1 MVECKVKSGSKSA
14 VHRLSCG
21 YLIFLSKFDHQLQN
35 NMNISIKTLTRKLK
49 ISNPVFHITFWILI
63 TSILTLIFGHS
74 WGSTI
79 HAFYFICLLLPVVM
93 GTFYFFNYYIV
104 PQYLL
109 KKKYFWFGLNF
120 YYTLVISLNLEMLVL
135 IFSVIILSNFEF
147 SQVSPNSRDPLLLSV
162 ILYLVVFCGSFFIMV
177 KQLLNS
183 RRELEA
189 LKSENQKMDKGYIE
203 LLSNRKSVRVL
214 YDEIVYIENL
224 ADYIKLHTTDKREIT
239 SKEKI
244 STLEEKLP
252 GFFIRI
258 HRSFIVNLNKV
269 TGFSNNEVEIGAM
282 VLPIGRSYK
291 QQGLI
296 KLRTE

>member
-1 MVECKVKSGSKSA
+1 ME
-14 VHRLSCG
+14 
-21 YLIFLSKFDHQLQN
+21 
-35 NMNISIKTLTRKLK
+35 ISIKPVTRKLK
-49 ISNPVFHITFWILI
+49 ISNPVFHIIFWILI

-93 GTFYFFNYYIV
+93 GTFYFFNYYLV

-120 YYTLVISLNLEMLVL
+120 YYTLVISLNLELLVL

-147 SQVSPNSRDPLLLSV
+147 NEVSPNSRDPLRLSLT
-162 ILYLVVFCGSFFIMV
+162 LYLVVFCGSFLLMV
-177 KQLLNS
+177 QQLLNS
-183 RRELEA
+183 RHELEA
-189 LKSENQKMDKGYIE
+189 MKEEKMKMENPFLE

-214 YDEIVYIENL
+214 FDEIDYIESL

-244 STLEEKLP
+244 SVLEEKLP

-258 HRSFIVNLNKV
+258 HRSFIVNRKKV
-269 TGFSNNEVEIGAM
+269 TGFNNNEVEIGAM

-291 QQGLI
+291 QKGLM